1 MLTPDEKAIMVAY
14 VLGKA
19 MLENVKVVMHEFKV
33 SGDPVKRTLYK
44 KKQADYI
51 ALHRHFH
58 HTFKGFTSKLNTKE
72 TNDLMESVNNM
83 ISALW

>member
-1 MLTPDEKAIMVAY
+1 MLGTDDKALMVAY
-14 VLGKA
+14 ILGKA

-33 SGDPVKRTLYK
+33 SDDPIKRSLYK

-51 ALHRHFH
+51 KLHHHFN

-72 TNDLMESVNNM
+72 TEELMESVHNM